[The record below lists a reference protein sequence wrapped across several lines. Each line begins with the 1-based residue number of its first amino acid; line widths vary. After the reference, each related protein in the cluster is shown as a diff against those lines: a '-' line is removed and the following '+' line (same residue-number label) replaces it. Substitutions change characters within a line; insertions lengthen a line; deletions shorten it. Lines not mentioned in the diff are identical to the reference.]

1 VVRDRLERALSP
13 QRLFVSLQI
22 LLSLMT
28 LETKTLNSFI
38 DVLRQGLTML
48 TAQADLE
55 LFIWPRRPETLDPP
69 ASVSQV
75 YN

>member
-1 VVRDRLERALSP
+1 
-13 QRLFVSLQI
+13 
-22 LLSLMT
+22 MT